1 MIQSKTRLI
10 MTERKRRIA
19 EIDAKMIEFYRK
31 NPCIACEDLLG
42 IKLLDSQKYILQS
55 AWNAGHSVW
64 CCSRNFGK
72 SFLGSIFIILK
83 AILYENQSIYII
95 SSVGGQAKETFS
107 KIEEIILNTGKT
119 ANSIKSLKPIVKN
132 EIVVKPPSQT
142 GFSHLSSGYSVEF
155 FNGSQICTLNSKP
168 DNTRSRRATLVFFD
182 EAAFCNDE
190 LIAVCEAF
198 ATQNTDFKTSTQDT
212 YSPKIEK
219 RQCPTQLVYASS
231 QNDTTTIFY
240 KHYKEFAKRMIA
252 GDRNYFCCDMD
263 CTTAI
268 EVYIEGQKWTPLL
281 TMDKVEA
288 ALKVNRIK
296 ALREYYNQ
304 PIVDGGVNQI
314 IKMGTVV
321 RNSIFEFPVLFREG
335 KHMYVLAFD
344 PARTIDNS
352 VVTVMEICFD
362 DEIGYYGRIV
372 NCVNLVDIGNKHGYK
387 LDSNKQI
394 EIIRQMLVD
403 YNGNAPD
410 YEFVYKLLIDSG
422 AGGGGQQY
430 GDRLLRDW
438 EDKSGKKH
446 KGLIDRDY
454 KLYENYDGLYPNAL
468 DKVELID
475 PRAMKRIMV
484 EETLEM
490 LSMDLIKFPKEYSG
504 NGSIRIYEN
513 DENKE
518 NEEIYK
524 DISLT
529 DEQENALLN
538 IDALKSE
545 ITSIHRF
552 TNNSSKNVIYALPKD
567 KENKMHDD
575 RFYTFIMLGHF
586 LYHLRRKSDYELAGG
601 TSVNNYVPLCN

>member
-1 MIQSKTRLI
+1 MALTKTRII
-10 MTERKRRIA
+10 MSERKRRLG
-19 EIDAKMIEFYRK
+19 ELDAKMIAFYRN

-55 AWNAGHSVW
+55 SWNAGHSTW
-64 CCSRNFGK
+64 SCSRNLGK
-72 SFLGSIFIILK
+72 TFIGAIIMTLK
-83 AILYENQSIYII
+83 ALLYENQALYII

-107 KIEEIILNTGKT
+107 KIEEIILGTGKT
-119 ANSIKSLKPIVKN
+119 ANSIKSLKSIVRN
-132 EIVVKPPSQT
+132 EVVIRPPSKT
-142 GFSHLSSGYSVEF
+142 GFSHFSSGYSVEF
-155 FNGSQICTLNSKP
+155 FNGSRICTLNSKP

-182 EAAFCNDE
+182 EAAFCSDE

-198 ATQNTDFKTSTQDT
+198 ATQNTEFKTSTQNT
-212 YSPKIEK
+212 YAPETEK
-219 RQCPTQLVYASS
+219 RQCPTQLIYASS

-268 EVYIEGQKWTPLL
+268 EVYVDGQKWTPLL
-281 TMDKVEA
+281 TMDKVDA

-321 RNSIFEFPVLFREG
+321 RNSVFDFPTLFRQG
-335 KHMYVLAFD
+335 NHMYVLAFD
-344 PARTIDNS
+344 PARTMDNS

-387 LDSNKQI
+387 LDSNKQVD
-394 EIIRQMLVD
+394 IIRQMLLD

-410 YEFVYKLLIDSG
+410 YEYIHKLLIDSG

-430 GDRLLRDW
+430 GDRLLKDW
-438 EDKSGKKH
+438 TDLSGRKH
-446 KGLIDRDY
+446 RGLIDQDY
-454 KLYENYDGLYPNAL
+454 KLYENYDELYPNAM

-475 PRAMKRIMV
+475 PRAMKRQMV
-484 EETLEM
+484 EETLEV
-490 LSMDLIKFPKEYSG
+490 LSMNLIKFPKEYNG
-504 NGSIRIYEN
+504 NGSIRVYEN
-513 DENKE
+513 DNGETE
-518 NEEIYK
+518 EEIYK
-524 DISLT
+524 DVSLT

-538 IDALKSE
+538 IDALKTE

-552 TNNSSKNVIYALPKD
+552 TNNSSRNVMYALPKD

-586 LYHLRRKSDYELAGG
+586 LYRLRRQEDYNTVVGN
-601 TSVNNYVPLCN
+601 SVNDYVPLCN

>member
-1 MIQSKTRLI
+1 MALTKTRII
-10 MTERKRRIA
+10 MSERKRRLG
-19 EIDAKMIEFYRK
+19 ELDAKMIAFYRN
-31 NPCIACEDLLG
+31 NPCVACEDLLG

-55 AWNAGHSVW
+55 SWNAGHSVW

-72 SFLGSIFIILK
+72 SFLGAIIIILK
-83 AILYENQSIYII
+83 AILYENQAIYII

-107 KIEEIILNTGKT
+107 KIEEIILGTGKT
-119 ANSIKSLKPIVKN
+119 ANSIKSLKSIVRN
-132 EIVVKPPSQT
+132 EVVIRPPSKT
-142 GFSHLSSGYSVEF
+142 GFSHFSSGYSVEF

-182 EAAFCNDE
+182 EAAFCSDE
-190 LIAVCEAF
+190 LVAVCEAF
-198 ATQNTDFKTSTQDT
+198 ATQNTEFKTSTQNT
-212 YSPKIEK
+212 YAPETEK
-219 RQCPTQLVYASS
+219 RQCPTQLIYASS

-268 EVYIEGQKWTPLL
+268 EVYVDGQKWTPLL
-281 TMDKVEA
+281 TMDKVDA
-288 ALKVNRIK
+288 ALKANRIK

-321 RNSIFEFPVLFREG
+321 RNSIFDFPTLFRQG
-335 KHMYVLAFD
+335 NHMYVLAFD
-344 PARTIDNS
+344 PARTMDNS

-387 LDSNKQI
+387 LDSNKQVD
-394 EIIRQMLVD
+394 IIRQMLLD

-410 YEFVYKLLIDSG
+410 YEYIHKLLIDSG

-430 GDRLLRDW
+430 GDRLLKDW
-438 EDKSGKKH
+438 TDLSGRKH
-446 KGLIDRDY
+446 RGLIDQDY
-454 KLYENYDGLYPNAL
+454 KLYENYDELYPDAM

-475 PRAMKRIMV
+475 PRAMKRQMV
-484 EETLEM
+484 EETLEV
-490 LSMDLIKFPKEYSG
+490 LSMNLIKFPKEYNG
-504 NGSIRIYEN
+504 NGSIRVYEN
-513 DENKE
+513 DNGETE
-518 NEEIYK
+518 EEIYK
-524 DISLT
+524 DVSLT

-538 IDALKSE
+538 IDALKTE

-552 TNNSSKNVIYALPKD
+552 TNNSSRNVMYALPKD

-586 LYHLRRKSDYELAGG
+586 LYRLRRQEDYNTVVGN
-601 TSVNNYVPLCN
+601 SVNDYVPLCN

>member
-1 MIQSKTRLI
+1 MALTKTRII
-10 MTERKRRIA
+10 MSERKRRLG
-19 EIDAKMIEFYRK
+19 ELDAKMIAFYRN
-31 NPCIACEDLLG
+31 NPCVACEDLLG

-55 AWNAGHSVW
+55 SWNAGHSVW

-72 SFLGSIFIILK
+72 SFLGAIIIILK
-83 AILYENQSIYII
+83 AILYENQAIYII

-107 KIEEIILNTGKT
+107 KIEEIILGTGKT
-119 ANSIKSLKPIVKN
+119 ANSIKSLKSIVRN
-132 EIVVKPPSQT
+132 EVVIRPPSKT
-142 GFSHLSSGYSVEF
+142 GFSHFSSGYSVEF

-182 EAAFCNDE
+182 EAAFCSDE

-198 ATQNTDFKTSTQDT
+198 ATQNTEFKTSTQNT
-212 YSPKIEK
+212 YAPETEK
-219 RQCPTQLVYASS
+219 RQCPTQLIYASS

-268 EVYIEGQKWTPLL
+268 EVYVDGQKWTPLL
-281 TMDKVEA
+281 TMDKVDA
-288 ALKVNRIK
+288 ALKANRIK

-321 RNSIFEFPVLFREG
+321 RNSIFDFPTLFRQG
-335 KHMYVLAFD
+335 NHMYVLAFD
-344 PARTIDNS
+344 PARTMDNS

-387 LDSNKQI
+387 LDSNKQVD
-394 EIIRQMLVD
+394 IIRQMLLD

-410 YEFVYKLLIDSG
+410 YEYIHKLLIDSG

-430 GDRLLRDW
+430 GDRLLKDW
-438 EDKSGKKH
+438 TDLSGRKH
-446 KGLIDRDY
+446 RGLIDQDY
-454 KLYENYDGLYPNAL
+454 KLYENYDELYPDAM

-475 PRAMKRIMV
+475 PRAMKRQMV
-484 EETLEM
+484 EETLEV
-490 LSMDLIKFPKEYSG
+490 LSMNLIKFPKEYNG
-504 NGSIRIYEN
+504 NGSIRVYEN
-513 DENKE
+513 DNGETE
-518 NEEIYK
+518 EEIYK
-524 DISLT
+524 DVSLT

-538 IDALKSE
+538 IDALKTE

-552 TNNSSKNVIYALPKD
+552 TNNSSRNVMYALPKD

-586 LYHLRRKSDYELAGG
+586 LYRLRRQEDYNTVVGN
-601 TSVNNYVPLCN
+601 SVNDYVPLCN